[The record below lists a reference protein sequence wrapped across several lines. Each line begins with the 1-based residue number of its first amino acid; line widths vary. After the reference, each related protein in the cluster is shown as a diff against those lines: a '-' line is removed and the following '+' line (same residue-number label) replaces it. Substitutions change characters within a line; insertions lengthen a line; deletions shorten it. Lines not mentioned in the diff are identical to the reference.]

1 VEQVDILTIAAHP
14 DDVELTCSGT
24 LIRMVA
30 QGYSVGILDL
40 TQGEMGTR
48 GTPEIRAAE
57 AEAAAKVIGA
67 RFRERMNLGDS
78 RLTPSIE
85 NRLAVAERI
94 RMARPKTII
103 LPYWEG
109 RHPDHYTAA
118 TIGYEASYAAGL
130 KQLPISGSPHRPKKI
145 LYASMYWEVKPSFL
159 VDVTSQFQ
167 QKLQAI
173 NCFASQFAG
182 DLKDITELY
191 PAWGRLLDRVTTQC
205 KYYGHLM
212 GVDYAEPF
220 VVKEV
225 MAVEDIV
232 DLPVASV

>member
-1 VEQVDILTIAAHP
+1 MEQVDVLTIAAHP

-57 AEAAAKVIGA
+57 AEAARKVIGA

-78 RLTPSIE
+78 RLTASIE

-94 RMARPKTII
+94 RMAKPQTVI

-109 RHPDHYTAA
+109 RHPDHYTTA
-118 TIGYEASYAAGL
+118 TIGYEACYAAGL
-130 KQLPISGSPHRPKKI
+130 KQLPVGGTPHRPNKI

-159 VDVTSQFQ
+159 VDVSPHFQ

-212 GVDYAEPF
+212 GVDYAEPY

-225 MAVEDIV
+225 MAIADIV
-232 DLPVASV
+232 DMPVASV